1 MMMSRSTTARAKAA
15 ISEPTLEQAEAPQR
29 SGGVAADGFEVQG
42 WETEIAIAIATVG
55 KDILGSCDDGG
66 RGVSVLRSGYGCG
79 CGYGCDYDR

>member
-1 MMMSRSTTARAKAA
+1 
-15 ISEPTLEQAEAPQR
+15 
-29 SGGVAADGFEVQG
+29 VAADGFEVQG